1 MASTVSITFQG
12 SLVGAKLSIAYV
24 TASQQITTFEFEN
37 TPITIEVAKDT
48 LISMAGYSPSI
59 GMFSYPIVREQNLVE
74 LTPVFTKS
82 AGSTY
87 YVSYTSIAKEDIT
100 YTVLN

>member
-12 SLVGAKLSIAYV
+12 SLVGAKLNIAYV
-24 TASQQITTFEFEN
+24 TADQQITTFEFEN
-37 TPITIEVAKDT
+37 TPITVEVAKDT
-48 LISMAGYSPSI
+48 LISMAGYTENL
-59 GMFSYPIVREQNLVE
+59 GMFFYPVVQESNLE
-74 LTPVFTKS
+74 DLTPVFTKV
-82 AGSTY
+82 ADRTY